1 MNPRENSFEFS
12 VGRDENGDI
21 RRRSNWFA
29 SECNNS
35 SKPKLLSASN
45 LHLIP
50 NPRNHNRMSS
60 FKLNKKLLSATKA
73 WNKFTKKIQA
83 KTTNLNISKSIK
95 LATSHLL
102 SLYHKTTLKFLNRQR
117 RRNLTNLYV
126 RNSPSAAIYVDKLF
140 SESTSKSLHKEK
152 EKATGSST
160 SRSSS
165 NGAKLENTNMK
176 ISKFGKRGVNNEFDV
191 DEAWKKVVSSSASP
205 LRVDERAEE
214 FISKFRQEMEIQRE
228 QSILDYQE
236 MLARGL

>member
-1 MNPRENSFEFS
+1 
-12 VGRDENGDI
+12 
-21 RRRSNWFA
+21 
-29 SECNNS
+29 
-35 SKPKLLSASN
+35 
-45 LHLIP
+45 
-50 NPRNHNRMSS
+50 MSS

-73 WNKFTKKIQA
+73 WNKFTNKIRA
-83 KTTNLNISKSIK
+83 KTTNLNISKSIR

-102 SLYHKTTLKFLNRQR
+102 SLYHKTTLRFLNRQR

-152 EKATGSST
+152 EKAGSSR
-160 SRSSS
+160 SRNS
-165 NGAKLENTNMK
+165 GAAKFENTNMK
-176 ISKFGKRGVNNEFDV
+176 INKFEKQSVCNEFDV